1 LAFTTIPGASATD
14 ATSFIGTEGADILTT
29 FSTLTGYVDGLAG
42 NDTVTLFNTAG
53 LIDWTI
59 RGLDGN
65 DAITADSDL
74 VSGLLNG
81 NEGLDKITLKGVFGG
96 ARVLGGQSNDTIVTG
111 SVSGS
116 SVNGNKGDDNI
127 TVKGSVSGGTV
138 FGGQGQDTIDVQA
151 GSGSLTNGM
160 IDGNLGGAV
169 ITVSAAADATI
180 TNFEVVGG
188 ELADSISASGVA
200 GDLTK
205 NTVTGA
211 TGTVPAGDYFLPS
224 KAVEGFTI
232 KGLEG
237 ADFITGTG
245 RDDTIEG
252 GIGDDTLNGDFGAD
266 NLTGGAGAD
275 TFRFSGLQ
283 TWVGTIAAD
292 GKVAVSDTDEIVD
305 WGKGIGATGQPSDF
319 VAVDGITQ
327 AIITAGGFLTA
338 SATAYKNGSDAVNT
352 EKVAAGKAVVVAIGE
367 AGAYSS
373 YLLIAGGAVKLGG
386 GTYATIGEAT
396 DIIANGGPAVIAES
410 NFVAL

>member
-14 ATSFIGTEGADILTT
+14 ATSFIGTEGNDILTT

-81 NEGLDKITLKGVFGG
+81 NAGIDTIALEGVFGG
-96 ARVLGGQSNDTIVTG
+96 ARVLGGQDNDNIVTG

-127 TVKGSVSGGTV
+127 TVNGSVSGGTV
-138 FGGQGQDTIDVQA
+138 YGGQGQDTITVNA
-151 GSGSLTNGM
+151 GAGSLTNGM

-169 ITVSAAADATI
+169 IDVNAAAAATI

-188 ELADSISASGVA
+188 QLADLIDASGVA
-200 GDLTK
+200 G
-205 NTVTGA
+205 GA
-211 TGTVPAGDYFLPS
+211 GMAIPP

-237 ADFITGTG
+237 DDVIIGTG

-252 GIGDDTLNGDFGAD
+252 GLGADNINGFFGAD
-266 NLTGGAGAD
+266 RMTGGAGAD
-275 TFRFSGLQ
+275 TFRFTGLQ
-283 TWVGTIAAD
+283 TWVGSIDGT
-292 GKVAVSDTDEIVD
+292 GKVTVSDTDEIVD
-305 WGKGIGATGQPSDF
+305 WGKGIGATGQASNF
-319 VAVDGITQ
+319 VAVQDITQ
-327 AIITAGGFLTA
+327 AIITGGGFLTA
-338 SATAYKNGSDAVNT
+338 SATAYKNGSDAVNG
-352 EKVAAGKAVVVAIGE
+352 EAVAAGTAVVVAIGE

-373 YLLIAGGAVKLGG
+373 YLLVNDGAVKLGG
-386 GTYATIGEAT
+386 GVYATVADAT
-396 DIIANGGPAVIAES
+396 DINVAGGAVIAES
-410 NFVAL
+410 NFIAF